1 MRLIRLIP
9 VAALL
14 AAAAGCGD
22 GPKYVPVSGVIKV
35 DGKPYKNAVV
45 SFQPVGT
52 PDNPAPGQG
61 SSALTDEEGR
71 YTLVCDNGQ
80 TGAVAGKHRVRI
92 QTKRDDPMAFI
103 DPEVGSP
110 DDLGP
115 LTKKGARIDP
125 IPPEWYSDN
134 RGVEY
139 IVPPKGTDQAN
150 FDIDSIQS
158 LKKGKPK

>member
-1 MRLIRLIP
+1 VPPLRRRHEPPGGHGHHQRRRDRRRQPVTPEGPHMRLVRLIP

-22 GPKYVPVSGVIKV
+22 GPKYVPVSGVVKV

-52 PDNPAPGQG
+52 PDKPAPGQG

-80 TGAVAGKHRVRI
+80 TGAVAG
-92 QTKRDDPMAFI
+92 
-103 DPEVGSP
+103 
-110 DDLGP
+110 
-115 LTKKGARIDP
+115 
-125 IPPEWYSDN
+125 
-134 RGVEY
+134 
-139 IVPPKGTDQAN
+139 
-150 FDIDSIQS
+150 
-158 LKKGKPK
+158 